1 MKCYSTFINFKK
13 VKHYFTRIA
22 SFFLAVIILFST
34 SSFTVDMHFCC
45 NKLVDISIIGKAKA
59 CNDSIQNQEK
69 PVKHCT
75 QQQEKECCSNQI
87 IVKNGD
93 DVFKESKTILKNE
106 IPVFLNTFYYTQINL
121 FEGLEK
127 NVISFQTYRPPPL
140 SIDIIILYET
150 FLI

>member
-1 MKCYSTFINFKK
+1 
-13 VKHYFTRIA
+13 
-22 SFFLAVIILFST
+22 
-34 SSFTVDMHFCC
+34 MHFCC
-45 NKLVDISIIGKAKA
+45 NKLVDFSILGKAKV
-59 CNDSIQNQEK
+59 CNDIIQKQDK

-75 QQQEKECCSNQI
+75 PEQEKECCSNQI

-93 DVFKESKTILKNE
+93 DVFKESITILKNE
-106 IPVFLNTFYYTQINL
+106 IPVFLNTFFYTHINL

-127 NVISFQTYRPPPL
+127 NVISLQTYRPPPL